1 MATSADLLTD
11 VVGRISEHVRDV
23 ADVLS
28 EEQLAYRHDGRANS
42 IAWLVWHQARVMDDH
57 VADAARIQQVWTAQ
71 DWVSRFDLPLE
82 PADTGYGH
90 TSEQVAKVRAGAE
103 LLTGYADAATE
114 AMTDYVRGLSDS
126 DLDRVVDE
134 NWDPPVTLAVRL
146 VSVLDDC
153 VQHLGQAAFARGLL
167 PE

>member
-23 ADVLS
+23 ADGLS

-57 VADAARIQQVWTAQ
+57 VADAAGTQQVWTAH

-82 PADTGYGH
+82 RADTGYGH

>member
-23 ADVLS
+23 ADGLN

-57 VADAARIQQVWTAQ
+57 VADAAGAQQVWTAH

>member
-23 ADVLS
+23 ADGLS

-57 VADAARIQQVWTAQ
+57 VADAAGTQQVWTAH

-82 PADTGYGH
+82 RADTGYGH

-114 AMTDYVRGLSDS
+114 AMTDYVRGLFDS